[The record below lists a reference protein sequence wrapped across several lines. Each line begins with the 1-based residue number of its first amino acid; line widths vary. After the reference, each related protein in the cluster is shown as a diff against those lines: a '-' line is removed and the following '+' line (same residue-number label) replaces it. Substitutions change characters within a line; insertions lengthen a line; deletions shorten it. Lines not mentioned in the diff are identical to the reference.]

1 MPKLSLVFGATQR
14 VIKTH
19 NRLKYERFLFNFGQ
33 GKILCQFSVDIANTK
48 TKVNTSELTDLKLLC
63 FSRRKAKCGDTLAVF
78 SIRSVIMVAELCR
91 DSRMDGS
98 LLQLQ
103 MCC

>member
-33 GKILCQFSVDIANTK
+33 GKIMCKLSVDIANTK

-63 FSRRKAKCGDTLAVF
+63 FSRRKAKCGDKLAVS

-98 LLQLQ
+98 LQ